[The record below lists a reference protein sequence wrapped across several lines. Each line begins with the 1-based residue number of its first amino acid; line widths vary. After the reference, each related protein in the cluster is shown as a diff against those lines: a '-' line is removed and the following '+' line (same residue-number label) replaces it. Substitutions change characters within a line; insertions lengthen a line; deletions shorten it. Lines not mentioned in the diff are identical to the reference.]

1 MPKPQLADARRLA
14 GLTQQQLADRV
25 GLNRVQLAKY
35 ESGAQSPSVAI
46 ASRIARALDASV
58 EELFADSPH
67 SRPTPPDHAT
77 RIERLEARLAVLEE
91 RFGAAETR
99 PAREVGP
106 TRRRSPASPRR

>member
-1 MPKPQLADARRLA
+1 MPKPQLADARRTA

-58 EELFADSPH
+58 EEVFAGDRH
-67 SRPTPPDHAT
+67 SRPTDPDHAT
-77 RIERLEARLAVLEE
+77 RIERLEARLAVLED
-91 RFGAAETR
+91 RFGAADTPPTSR
-99 PAREVGP
+99 ARQ
-106 TRRRSPASPRR
+106 RSPASPRR